1 LKFYHKMKKIA
12 CPYCTLGQIDVLINY
27 ADFHFRGDEPI
38 YETESCEE
46 CGGSGKLIEEEEVN
60 NAVER

>member
-1 LKFYHKMKKIA
+1 MKQP

-27 ADFHFRGDEPI
+27 ADFHFNGDEPI

-46 CGGSGKLIEEEEVN
+46 CGGSGELIEEEEVSD
-60 NAVER
+60 VSG